1 MLYEHTQVVRVLIP
15 DKPGAFGRL
24 ATAIGAQGANMGD
37 VRFIKRGITHNV
49 REIEITV
56 RDEAH
61 LARVTAAIGRLK
73 DMRVEKVLDPVME
86 AHRGGKIRVAS
97 RSLVTQPADFRR
109 IYTPGVA
116 AVCEELKAHPEN
128 ARDYTWLGRCMAVA
142 TNGTAV
148 LGLGDI
154 GNIAGLPV
162 MEGKCVIL
170 DQFAGLSGVPLLVG
184 HKKPRAFVETVLGVA
199 ESFGAIQLE
208 DVAAPECFEIERALV
223 RKAGRPVLHDDQH
236 GTAVVVL
243 AALTKACRL
252 QGLELKDQEIGI
264 VGLGAAG
271 TGIARLLKK
280 AGVKHLFGSDLKSAA
295 LKRLAALGGKPLGL
309 KPLVQRCRV
318 LVCTTGVPGLI
329 KPAWVRKGQLILALS
344 NPRAEIEPAAALKAG
359 ASLAVDGKSVNNA
372 LAFPGLFRGVL
383 DAGVPH
389 FTTATLLAAAEVLAK
404 LAQEHELVPS
414 ILAPGVHEAV
424 RHAVYDACLE
434 SREDPPHVFS

>member
-1 MLYEHTQVVRVLIP
+1 MLYEHTQVLRVLIP

-24 ATAIGAQGANMGD
+24 ATAIGQQDANIGD
-37 VRFIKRGITHNV
+37 VRFIKRGTTHNM

-61 LARVTAAIGRLK
+61 LARVAAAVRRLG
-73 DMRVEKVLDPVME
+73 DIRVERLVDPVLE

-97 RSLVTQPADFRR
+97 RVSLAHPSDFRR

-116 AVCEELKAHPEN
+116 TVCQELMERPQN
-128 ARDYTWLGRCMAVA
+128 AREYTWLGRCVAVA

-162 MEGKCVIL
+162 MEGKCVIF
-170 DQFAGLSGVPLLVG
+170 DQFVGISGVPLLVK
-184 HKKPRAFVETVLGVA
+184 HRQPKAFVSTVLGVA

-223 RKAGRPVLHDDQH
+223 RRAGRPVLHDDQH

-243 AALTKACRL
+243 AALANACR
-252 QGLELKDQEIGI
+252 QQRLELKDQEIGI
-264 VGLGAAG
+264 IGLGAAG
-271 TGIARLLKK
+271 TGVARLLKK
-280 AGVKHLFGSDLKSAA
+280 AGVNRLFGSDPKPAA
-295 LKRLAALGGKPLGL
+295 EQRLRTLGGQALGLRE
-309 KPLVQRCRV
+309 LVRRCRV

-329 KPAWVRKGQLILALS
+329 KPRWVRKGQLILALS
-344 NPRAEIEPAAALKAG
+344 NPRAEIEPAVALKAG
-359 ASLAVDGKSVNNA
+359 AALAVDGKSVNNA

-383 DAGVPH
+383 DAGAPH
-389 FTTATLLAAAEVLAK
+389 FSTAALLAAAEVLAG

-414 ILAPGVHEAV
+414 VLAPGVHEAV
-424 RHAVYDACLE
+424 RKAVHEACLKHP
-434 SREDPPHVFS
+434 RAVAHVLS

>member
-1 MLYEHTQVVRVLIP
+1 MLYDHTQVIRVLIP

-24 ATAIGAQGANMGD
+24 ATAIGKQGANMGD
-37 VRFIKRGITHNV
+37 VRFIKRGVTHNI

-61 LARVTAAIGRLK
+61 LARVAAAVGRLK
-73 DMRVEKVLDPVME
+73 GMRVERLLNPVME
-86 AHRGGKIRVAS
+86 AHRGGKISVVS
-97 RSLVTQPADFRR
+97 RAPLTQPVDFRR

-116 AVCEELKAHPEN
+116 AVCEFLVAHPEQ
-128 ARDYTWLGRCMAVA
+128 AREYTWLGRNVAVA
-142 TNGTAV
+142 TNGTAI

-170 DQFAGLSGVPLLVG
+170 DQFGGLSGVPLLVK
-184 HKKPRAFVETVLGVA
+184 HHEPKAFIEAVLSVA

-223 RKAGRPVLHDDQH
+223 ERAGRPVLHDDQH

-243 AALTKACRL
+243 AALTNACRL
-252 QGLELKDQEIGI
+252 RGLELKEQAIGI
-264 VGLGAAG
+264 LGLGAAG
-271 TGIARLLKK
+271 TGIARLLHK
-280 AGVKHLFGSDLKSAA
+280 AGARHLFGSDIQPAA
-295 LKRLAALGGKPLGL
+295 IQRLEALGGKALDPRA
-309 KPLVQRCRV
+309 LVKRCRV
-318 LVCTTGVPGLI
+318 LVCTTGVPGLV

-344 NPRAEIEPAAALKAG
+344 NPRAEIEPAVALKAG
-359 ASLAVDGKSVNNA
+359 AALAVDGKSVNNA

-383 DAGVPH
+383 DAGVGH
-389 FTTATLLAAAEVLAK
+389 FTTGTLLAAAEVLAG

-414 ILAPGVHEAV
+414 ALAPGVHRAV
-424 RHAVYDACLE
+424 RQAVYDASLKT
-434 SREDPPHVFS
+434 RDDPPHVFN

>member
-1 MLYEHTQVVRVLIP
+1 MLYDHTQVIRVLIP

-24 ATAIGAQGANMGD
+24 ATAIGHQGANMGD
-37 VRFIKRGITHNV
+37 VRFIKRGITHNI

-61 LARVTAAIGRLK
+61 LARVAAAVGRLK
-73 DMRVEKVLDPVME
+73 DMKVERLLDPVME

-97 RSLVTQPADFRR
+97 RVSVTQPSDFRR

-116 AVCEELKAHPEN
+116 AVCQDLQKHPEH
-128 ARDYTWLGRCMAVA
+128 ARDFTWLSRNLCVA

-170 DQFAGLSGVPLLVG
+170 DQFAGLSGVPLLVN
-184 HKKPRAFVETVLGVA
+184 HKKPKAFIDTVLGVA
-199 ESFGAIQLE
+199 QSFGAIQLE
-208 DVAAPECFEIERALV
+208 DVASPECFEIERALV
-223 RKAGRPVLHDDQH
+223 RRAGRPVLHDDQH

-252 QGLELKDQEIGI
+252 HRLELKDQEIGI

-280 AGVKHLFGSDLKSAA
+280 AGVQHIFGTDLKAEA
-295 LKRLAALGGKPLGL
+295 LKRLKTLGGQTLTL
-309 KPLVQRCRV
+309 QALVKRCRIV
-318 LVCTTGVPGLI
+318 VCTTGVPGLI
-329 KPAWVRKGQLILALS
+329 KPAWVRKGQLIMALS
-344 NPRAEIEPAAALKAG
+344 NPQAEIEPAVALKAG
-359 ASLAVDGKSVNNA
+359 AALAVDGKSVNNA

-389 FTTATLLAAAEVLAK
+389 FTTATLLAAANVLAK

-424 RHAVYDACLE
+424 RQAVYDASLL
-434 SREDPPHVFS
+434 SRAALPHVLS

>member
-1 MLYEHTQVVRVLIP
+1 M
-15 DKPGAFGRL
+15 
-24 ATAIGAQGANMGD
+24 
-37 VRFIKRGITHNV
+37 
-49 REIEITV
+49 
-56 RDEAH
+56 
-61 LARVTAAIGRLK
+61 
-73 DMRVEKVLDPVME
+73 
-86 AHRGGKIRVAS
+86 
-97 RSLVTQPADFRR
+97 
-109 IYTPGVA
+109 
-116 AVCEELKAHPEN
+116 C
-128 ARDYTWLGRCMAVA
+128 VA

-154 GNIAGLPV
+154 GSLAGLPV

-170 DQFAGLSGVPLLVG
+170 DQFAGLSGVPLLVA
-184 HKKPRAFVETVLGVA
+184 HKKPKAFVETVLGVA

-280 AGVKHLFGSDLKSAA
+280 AGVQHIFGTDLKAEA
-295 LKRLAALGGKPLGL
+295 VKRLKSLGGQPWALQA
-309 KPLVQRCRV
+309 LVKRCRIV
-318 LVCTTGVPGLI
+318 VCTTGVPGLI
-329 KPAWVRKGQLILALS
+329 KPAWVRKGQLIMALS
-344 NPRAEIEPAAALKAG
+344 NPQAEIEPAAALKAG
-359 ASLAVDGKSVNNA
+359 AALAVDGKSVNNA

-389 FTTATLLAAAEVLAK
+389 FTTATLLAAAAVLAK

-424 RHAVYDACLE
+424 RQAVYDASLL
-434 SREDPPHVFS
+434 SRTALPHVLS